1 MKKTIFSALC
11 VIMMALCT
19 TTTATAQPDC
29 KPNLSQEELQK
40 KAEKRGQMAE
50 AHAKHIASQLALDDA
65 TTKKFVATFT
75 EYQKEMWA
83 MKKDIRPEKPKELTE
98 AEAEQDIKQQM
109 ERKRKM
115 LDLREKYYKKYSQ
128 FLSQKQIQRVYEIEK
143 KDMERLKAG
152 NGKHGGMGKHG
163 GNGKHGGYGK
173 PCKDGKTC
181 KDQKSCKDGKP
192 CPGNGCTHPQ
202 HQNS

>member
-11 VIMMALCT
+11 VIMMALCNM
-19 TTTATAQPDC
+19 TATAQPNGN
-29 KPNLSQEELQK
+29 PNGSQEDMQK
-40 KAEKRGQMAE
+40 RAERREQMAE

-65 TTKKFVATFT
+65 TSKKFIATFT

-83 MKKDIRPEKPKELTE
+83 MKKSTRPEKHKELTE
-98 AEAEQDIKQQM
+98 AEAEKNIKQQM

-128 FLSQKQIQRVYEIEK
+128 FLTQKQIQRVYEMEK

-152 NGKHGGMGKHG
+152 KGRHGGHGNRGGHHPGKNG
-163 GNGKHGGYGK
+163 GRM
-173 PCKDGKTC
+173 
-181 KDQKSCKDGKP
+181 Q
-192 CPGNGCTHPQ
+192 PQ
-202 HQNS
+202 QN

>member
-11 VIMMALCT
+11 VIMMALCNM
-19 TTTATAQPDC
+19 TATAQPNGN
-29 KPNLSQEELQK
+29 PNGSQEDMQK
-40 KAEKRGQMAE
+40 RAERREQMAE

-65 TTKKFVATFT
+65 TSKKFIATFT

-83 MKKDIRPEKPKELTE
+83 MKKSTRPEKHKELTE
-98 AEAEQDIKQQM
+98 AEAEKNIKQQM

-128 FLSQKQIQRVYEIEK
+128 FLTQKQIQRVYEMEK

-152 NGKHGGMGKHG
+152 KGRHGGRGGHG
-163 GNGKHGGYGK
+163 GHGGGHR
-173 PCKDGKTC
+173 
-181 KDQKSCKDGKP
+181 
-192 CPGNGCTHPQ
+192 PGNNGGRMQPQ
-202 HQNS
+202 QN